1 MTIVITGYASLD
13 YAVRLDRAAEPDR
26 TATIVSRPAEW
37 PRLGGSPAYVA
48 AALVASGARDAAP
61 VSWIGDD
68 SDGMRYRESLARLA
82 VRIDG
87 VEARPGRTPTCILAY
102 QPDGGCHCF
111 YDPGLAQP
119 PTLGEGQRALIAS
132 ADCLCLTVGPTGAT
146 RAALALAR
154 PDATVVWAVKADRRA
169 VPDDLAVALALRAD
183 VVVFSRGEAEF
194 VARAT
199 HAAGPQD
206 KPRLSIE
213 TRGSDGVAITRD
225 GVVDIVAV
233 EPVEASDSTGAGDT
247 FLGGFIAALIGGAQP
262 RDAANAGA
270 AAARALLATRIE
282 NKGRG

>member
-119 PTLGEGQRALIAS
+119 PTLGEGQRALIAA
-132 ADCLCLTVGPTGAT
+132 ADWLCLTVGPTDAT

-154 PDATVVWAVKADRRA
+154 PDARVV
-169 VPDDLAVALALRAD
+169 
-183 VVVFSRGEAEF
+183 
-194 VARAT
+194 
-199 HAAGPQD
+199 
-206 KPRLSIE
+206 
-213 TRGSDGVAITRD
+213 
-225 GVVDIVAV
+225 
-233 EPVEASDSTGAGDT
+233 
-247 FLGGFIAALIGGAQP
+247 
-262 RDAANAGA
+262 
-270 AAARALLATRIE
+270 
-282 NKGRG
+282 